1 MYNLNLLLIHKLMYI
16 VNLRLK
22 LMFIVNLRH
31 RHMFIVN
38 LRLRHMYR
46 VHLRLIMFKIVM
58 LKLEYITVGLSIKK
72 LIQEQKLLM
81 RVMVNTMLK
90 VNLKLMYQQL
100 TKVRVNHM
108 LLLEQRQLYL
118 NLIKMFN
125 LLQSTKK
132 VNLLLILKVK
142 LLELK
147 LYITLTKDKLLTYKV
162 NLRLIQ
168 LIVLKNM

>member
-1 MYNLNLLLIHKLMYI
+1 
-16 VNLRLK
+16 
-22 LMFIVNLRH
+22 
-31 RHMFIVN
+31 
-38 LRLRHMYR
+38 
-46 VHLRLIMFKIVM
+46 
-58 LKLEYITVGLSIKK
+58 
-72 LIQEQKLLM
+72 M

-125 LLQSTKK
+125 LSQSTKK

-147 LYITLTKDKLLTYKV
+147 LYITLTKDKLLMYKV